1 VVLLLFRQLFVFI
14 SLILVLQAANANE
27 NIGKISELKGNGE
40 IVRDDK
46 YQAEIEFG
54 IFSMDDVRTGN
65 GRIKIDF
72 VDGSELRITEQ
83 SKITIDEFVYDA
95 NPDNGKLAVSFL
107 SGTARFAT
115 SKSKKIKNE
124 NVSIKTPT
132 AQIAVRGTDFTV
144 TVDEMGKSMVILL
157 PDEYGLPSGEILVS
171 TGAGTV
177 VLNRSYQS
185 TVAYLYDSSPT
196 KPVILDLTLD
206 MIDNMLIV
214 NPPKQV
220 KEEIEEEVLATD
232 ALTFNDLNIDLLEFK
247 EEKQEIEFNRLDV
260 DYLGI
265 DLLSDIMD
273 TLVEIDGL
281 REKKEEGIRASTDI
295 EGTAMGFDQKT
306 GLITFVEGGI
316 VNMSRD
322 NNGKIQLYL
331 DSSTSYNIIFNVD
344 NRTFNVLVN
353 GGESNVI
360 KIRQSK

>member
-1 VVLLLFRQLFVFI
+1 MFRQLFVFI
-14 SLILVLQAANANE
+14 SLILVLQAANAAE
-27 NIGKISELKGNGE
+27 NIGKISELKGSGE

-54 IFSMDDVRTGN
+54 ILSMDDVRTGN

-95 NPDNGKLAVSFL
+95 NPDKGKLAVSFL

-124 NVSIKTPT
+124 NVSINTPT

-157 PDEYGLPSGEILVS
+157 PDENGLPSGEILVS
-171 TGAGTV
+171 TAAGTV

-214 NPPKQV
+214 NPPKAV
-220 KEEIEEEVLATD
+220 KEENEEEVVTTD
-232 ALTFNDLNIDLLEFK
+232 ALSFNDLDVDFLEFE

-260 DYLGI
+260 DYLSV
-265 DLLSDIMD
+265 DLLGDMLD

-281 REKKEEGIRASTDI
+281 REQKEEGIRASTDI
-295 EGTAMGFDQKT
+295 EGTMMGFDQKT
-306 GLITFVEGGI
+306 GLITFVEGGF

-322 NNGKIQLYL
+322 NNGKIQLLL
-331 DSSTSYNIIFNVD
+331 DASGSYNIIFNVD
-344 NRTFNVLVN
+344 NRTFNVLIN
-353 GGESNVI
+353 GGESNSI

>member
-1 VVLLLFRQLFVFI
+1 MFRQLFVFI

-27 NIGKISELKGNGE
+27 NIGKISELKGSGE

-54 IFSMDDVRTGN
+54 ILSMDDVRTGN

-95 NPDNGKLAVSFL
+95 NPDKGKLAVSFL

-124 NVSIKTPT
+124 NVSINTPT

-157 PDEYGLPSGEILVS
+157 PDENGLPSGEILVS
-171 TGAGTV
+171 TAAGTV

-214 NPPKQV
+214 NPPKAV
-220 KEEIEEEVLATD
+220 KEENEEEVVTTD
-232 ALTFNDLNIDLLEFK
+232 ALTFNDLDVDLLEF
-247 EEKQEIEFNRLDV
+247 EEKKQEIEFDRLDV
-260 DYLGI
+260 DYLSV
-265 DLLSDIMD
+265 DLLGDMLD

-281 REKKEEGIRASTDI
+281 REQKEEGIRASTDI
-295 EGTAMGFDQKT
+295 EGTMMGFDQRT
-306 GLITFVEGGI
+306 GLITFVEGGAI
-316 VNMSRD
+316 NMSRD
-322 NNGKIQLYL
+322 NNGKIQLLL
-331 DSSTSYNIIFNVD
+331 DASGSYNIIFNVD

-353 GGESNVI
+353 GGESNSI